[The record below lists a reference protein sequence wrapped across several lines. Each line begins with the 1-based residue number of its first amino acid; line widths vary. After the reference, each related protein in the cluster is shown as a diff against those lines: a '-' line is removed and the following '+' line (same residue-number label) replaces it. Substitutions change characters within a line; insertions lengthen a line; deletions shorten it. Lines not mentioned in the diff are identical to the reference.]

1 MHVFVICF
9 FKQKTA
15 YEMRISD
22 WSSDVC
28 FSDLHPDRDG
38 AGAER
43 RRGVTDA
50 VAVDVRERHGRP
62 LRNIGPG
69 EFQAETARRPG
80 DQGGLAC
87 KPHVTNLF
95 SPPCSGG
102 SDCRVDRQRSEE
114 HPSEL
119 QSLMRISYAVFCL
132 KKKKYKQT

>member
-87 KPHVTNLF
+87 KPTVTQLF
-95 SPPCSGG
+95 PPPCS
-102 SDCRVDRQRSEE
+102 RSEE

-119 QSLMRISYAVFCL
+119 QSLLRNSHAVFCL
-132 KKKKYKQT
+132 KKNKETTTYILQISTQS